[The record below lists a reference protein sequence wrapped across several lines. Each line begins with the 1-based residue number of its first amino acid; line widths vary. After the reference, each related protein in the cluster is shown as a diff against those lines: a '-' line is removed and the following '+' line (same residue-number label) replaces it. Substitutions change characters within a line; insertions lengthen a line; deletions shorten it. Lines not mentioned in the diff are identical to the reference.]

1 MEQKRDFLAAL
12 LAVFCWLA
20 LLAAEFFY
28 VWGYLPW
35 EFCWSFLLLTVLLL
49 AFSVVRRKL
58 PEKKAFLRIAGL
70 VLAAVTF
77 LTASVCYTDAAEA
90 AKDLWWTDDL
100 SHYERLRGL
109 PVLDGT
115 FRKEDKLNFFPYT
128 IPDYAGDVK
137 FHYHPQIMQG
147 GGVSSL
153 EFTAPPEKVSEWEAV
168 FREKEDYPGSYLDQ
182 GIDFEQMN
190 LWLGCSQEFR
200 VYVIYAKSQLD
211 EENPPLDHLHFWNHG
226 HLYLGAVNYETNRV
240 YFYKTNW

>member
-1 MEQKRDFLAAL
+1 MEQRRDFLAAL

-35 EFCWSFLLLTVLLL
+35 EFCWSFLLLTALLL

-58 PEKKAFLRIAGL
+58 PRAKAALRITGL

-90 AKDLWWTDDL
+90 AKDFWWTEDL

-109 PVLDGT
+109 PVLDEI

-137 FHYHPQIMQG
+137 FHYHPQFLQG
-147 GGVSSL
+147 GSKETL
-153 EFTAPPEKVSEWEAV
+153 EFTAPPEKVSEWETV
-168 FREKEDYPGSYLDQ
+168 FKEKADYPGSYLNQ
-182 GIDFEQMN
+182 GLTANDTAF
-190 LWLGCSQEFR
+190 LLRYPREFR
-200 VYVIYAKSQLD
+200 VYVIYAGYPQGGD
-211 EENPPLDHLHFWNHG
+211 NPPLDNYPWNHG
-226 HLYLGAVNYETNRV
+226 DLYFGAVDYETNRV